1 MEMAV
6 RMKKLAVLLVLLA
19 LMSSVSLSA
28 AQLDSGRLKING
40 VEIPRCALHG
50 EVPRKIV
57 KFI

>member
-40 VEIPRCALHG
+40 VEIPRRALHG
-50 EVPRKIV
+50 EALIK
-57 KFI
+57 